1 MKLETAA
8 YLDRLRAA
16 IDDLPLDRLE
26 QLGETLMRAYRNGK
40 RVFVLGNG
48 GSASTSSHMAADM
61 AKNTISANMRRFRIL
76 SLNDNMAMMTAL
88 ANDLRYENVFVEQ
101 LEHFIEPGDV
111 LIAISGSGRSENV
124 LRAMRYARGQ
134 SAEVVALLGF
144 DGGPAV
150 ELADL
155 AIVVSSD
162 DYGVIEDVHLVI
174 NHILVESFR
183 SRLNEDRPW
192 VV

>member
-144 DGGPAV
+144 DGGSAV